1 MLDHA
6 RSGGLRAGYARPI
19 GGSFRAELD
28 TQKIALGGL
37 CVTDF
42 ANANLA
48 VTITFYRFCCCRAP
62 KCMQLAFG
70 NGKIRSSPARQS
82 YLFCSAAIR
91 ATECGGKE
99 TNFEFSGDAP
109 INPAMMRCHE

>member
-48 VTITFYRFCCCRAP
+48 ATITFYRFCCCRAP

-70 NGKIRSSPARQS
+70 TARSEAHPPDNLIYFVPPLYVQ
-82 YLFCSAAIR
+82 LSAAAR
-91 ATECGGKE
+91 KRTSNSAVTH
-99 TNFEFSGDAP
+99 P
-109 INPAMMRCHE
+109 

>member
-48 VTITFYRFCCCRAP
+48 ATITFYRFCCCRAP
-62 KCMQLAFG
+62 NACNLRSVTARSEAHPPDNLIYFVPPLYVQL
-70 NGKIRSSPARQS
+70 
-82 YLFCSAAIR
+82 SAAAR
-91 ATECGGKE
+91 KRTSNSAVTH
-99 TNFEFSGDAP
+99 P
-109 INPAMMRCHE
+109 